1 MKFKKI
7 VLMMVLV
14 LCMSSLSSV
23 FAEELKSGGEKT
35 DSYQP
40 MWTNVGLLQTYV
52 EETSSGLDAYAI
64 IVPNNN
70 QKVKGTLYLQKYRN
84 GYWSTVKTWKFS
96 GWGYTDVCR
105 SYSASSGKYR
115 TKVSV
120 KVGGE
125 HITMYSNS
133 KKIN

>member
-1 MKFKKI
+1 MKFKKN

-23 FAEELKSGGEKT
+23 FAEELKRDGEKIG
-35 DSYQP
+35 SFQP
-40 MWTNVGLLQTYV
+40 MWSNTVSVDTLI
-52 EETSSGLDAYAI
+52 EETSSGLSAYAI

-70 QKVKGTLYLQKYRN
+70 EKVRGTLYLQKYRN
-84 GYWSTVKTWKFS
+84 GYWSTVKSWRFS
-96 GWGYTDVCR
+96 GRDYTEVSK
-105 SYSASSGKYR
+105 SYSTSSGKYR

-120 KVGGE
+120 NVGGE
-125 HITMYSNS
+125 HITMYSSS